1 MNESYKL
8 KLNSAMEHYKIASLA
23 ELKDEDQ
30 KAFFSYVDGLEE
42 GLSAGQKKLPPALQ
56 KAILAKQGK
65 KDEMH
70 DTKKDDKKEI
80 KEEDAYDKDDEK
92 PAKPKPKPKKEMMN
106 AMKEM
111 MEKMSSEMKELKAET
126 DPKKMEMMKKEMM
139 TAMKKMPEMA
149 EMAEMMKNEMMKEM
163 MKKMDEYGSM
173 NITSMKKEMKEPMNA
188 MMMKAMKMPI
198 RKTEDLVGG
207 QKKLDKDKDGDL
219 DAKDFAAL
227 RKTKSEAVKTGEAD
241 AEPKVKELN
250 AMVKS
255 SHKPD
260 HKGNPIDDMNAGYM
274 KSNVKAPVTNKGGAD
289 MAVVKDAPK
298 MVAAMAKISNEKKMM
313 NMKAMYG
320 ESRENAKRYLDT
332 KPGSVEEAVLISR
345 GLIEKKKA
353 LVEARWEIEGKVS
366 YKGIGNED
374 AFHMI
379 INANSEKDAEDKA
392 EDELTK
398 ARQRRKI
405 GPGGGGNIDY
415 MEVEGIEK
423 TNKSLSAP
431 ETYYPGN

>member
-1 MNESYKL
+1 MKAKEKADAEKAKAKSKNE
-8 KLNSAMEHYKIASLA
+8 M
-23 ELKDEDQ
+23 
-30 KAFFSYVDGLEE
+30 
-42 GLSAGQKKLPPALQ
+42 
-56 KAILAKQGK
+56 
-65 KDEMH
+65 
-70 DTKKDDKKEI
+70 
-80 KEEDAYDKDDEK
+80 
-92 PAKPKPKPKKEMMN
+92 
-106 AMKEM
+106 MKEM

-149 EMAEMMKNEMMKEM
+149 EMSETMKNEMMDEM
-163 MKKMDEYGSM
+163 MKKMNEYGDM
-173 NITSMKKEMKEPMNA
+173 NAMKNEMKEPMNA
-188 MMMKAMKMPI
+188 MKMNAMKMPI
-198 RKTEDLVGG
+198 RAMKKMEDLVGG

-345 GLIEKKKA
+345 GLVKEQ
-353 LVEARWEIEGKVS
+353 RWYVDGRVG
-366 YKGIGNED
+366 YRGIGNED
-374 AFHMI
+374 GFEMV
-379 INANSEKDAEDKA
+379 INANSESDAEDKA
-392 EDELTK
+392 EK
-398 ARQRRKI
+398 ALEDARAKRKI
-405 GPGGGGNIDY
+405 GPGGGGSIDNI
-415 MEVEGIEK
+415 EIEMIDK
-423 TNKSLSAP
+423 TNKPLQAVS
-431 ETYYPGN
+431 THYPGN

>member
-1 MNESYKL
+1 MKKDISDDKDLEEADLSKSQVTKVHKQVDDLPKKDFMKRYGKDGDAVRYATATNMVKKKLGIGEDNKLITKGELKMNESYKL

-65 KDEMH
+65 KDDKKDEMH
-70 DTKKDDKKEI
+70 DMKKDDKKEI
-80 KEEDAYDKDDEK
+80 KEEDAYDGT
-92 PAKPKPKPKKEMMN
+92 PAEVAK
-106 AMKEM
+106 
-111 MEKMSSEMKELKAET
+111 
-126 DPKKMEMMKKEMM
+126 
-139 TAMKKMPEMA
+139 
-149 EMAEMMKNEMMKEM
+149 
-163 MKKMDEYGSM
+163 
-173 NITSMKKEMKEPMNA
+173 
-188 MMMKAMKMPI
+188 MKAKE
-198 RKTEDLVGG
+198 KADAEKAKAKSKNEDLVGG

-260 HKGNPIDDMNAGYM
+260 HKGSPIDDMNAGYM

-332 KPGSVEEAVLISR
+332 KPGSIEEAVLKSR
-345 GLIEKKKA
+345 GLVK
-353 LVEARWEIEGKVS
+353 
-366 YKGIGNED
+366 
-374 AFHMI
+374 
-379 INANSEKDAEDKA
+379 
-392 EDELTK
+392 
-398 ARQRRKI
+398 
-405 GPGGGGNIDY
+405 
-415 MEVEGIEK
+415 
-423 TNKSLSAP
+423 
-431 ETYYPGN
+431 